1 MKKSFTIRKWILYG
15 SFVLFGIVPYDSFSQ
30 SVKRQ
35 SISSYGASNHDGNN
49 VMVSSTAGQS
59 YNSTGFTTS
68 EISLLPGFQQS
79 STFSVEDVI
88 NPEPLKTL
96 NLTAFPNP
104 ATYSV
109 TLHSTEEITSSIVRV
124 IDGNGREVIVDK
136 VIALNSYRIDCGN
149 WNNGIYFIT
158 VTDDANNF
166 KTLKLIISK

>member
-1 MKKSFTIRKWILYG
+1 MRKNFTKHKWILYG
-15 SFVLFGIVPYDSFSQ
+15 SILLLGIVPYNSFSQ

-35 SISSYGASNHDGNN
+35 SISSYGAANHEGNN

-68 EISLLPGFQQS
+68 ETSLLPGFQQS
-79 STFSVEDVI
+79 GTFSVEDVI
-88 NPEPLKTL
+88 NPEPFRTL

-109 TLHSTEEITSSIVRV
+109 TLHSTEEITSSIIRV
-124 IDGNGREVIVDK
+124 VDINGREVFHEK
-136 VIALNSYRIDCGN
+136 VSALHSYIIDCGN

-158 VTDDANNF
+158 VTDDADNF

>member
-1 MKKSFTIRKWILYG
+1 MIKKTSTHKWILYG
-15 SFVLFGIVPYDSFSQ
+15 SIVLFGMIPYNSFSQ

-35 SISSYGASNHDGNN
+35 SISSYGAANHEGNN

-59 YNSTGFTTS
+59 YNSSGSTIG

-79 STFSVEDVI
+79 STFSVEEVI
-88 NPEPLKTL
+88 NPEPFRTL

-109 TLHSTEEITSSIVRV
+109 TLHSTEEITSSIIRV
-124 IDGNGREVIVDK
+124 IDSNGREVFNDK
-136 VIALNSYRIDCGN
+136 VTALSSYSIDCGY

-158 VTDDANNF
+158 VTDDADNF